1 MATVGEFGAHADR
14 YGVLLTQGTFYT
26 TGMQLANIAVVLP
39 FICAQHGNL
48 WAAALLFPAYSIG
61 AILGNSVSPFV
72 LERSRHLRHLV
83 LAATSL
89 VMAGLLTINGIAAVR
104 GAGISQIF
112 LTTSVALGIASG
124 LSRIAFSDVL
134 SSKLDEIRRGDL
146 ILNQSAAG
154 ALVAIVSAVMLLP
167 ILERRDPLSSHVDL
181 LWLGTVGLVAAG
193 IAGVFVG
200 PIHSHSARA
209 VRRLREVYQ
218 DGIAIARSHD
228 WFRRYVAV
236 QLLFVPI
243 SLGSTFYSLHTSE
256 DHADDAGTLHI
267 LVIATSTG
275 LIVGAILWS
284 FVHRSRFAA
293 RGLLVA
299 SALVSATAAVI
310 CIVGEAIDAWSEP
323 WVHGLVI
330 LLATVANQAILTAGI
345 TWINIFATERQRA
358 TLMGFS
364 AVVVAV
370 ATAGFGAV
378 LGGIAQTASAIWP
391 VVIVLLLNLV
401 ALPAALRA
409 PMRA

>member
-1 MATVGEFGAHADR
+1 MTADGDLNARTDR

-39 FICAQHGNL
+39 FICAHHGNL
-48 WAAALLFPAYSIG
+48 LAAALVFPAYSLG
-61 AILGNSVSPFV
+61 AILGNSISPVV

-83 LAATSL
+83 LVATSL
-89 VMAGLLTINGIAAVR
+89 TTAALLMVDGLAAVTGSR
-104 GAGISQIF
+104 IGPIF

-124 LSRIAFSDVL
+124 ISKIAFSDVL
-134 SSKLDEIRRGDL
+134 SSKLNEIRRGDL
-146 ILNQSAAG
+146 ILNQSAVG
-154 ALVAIVSAVMLLP
+154 AVVAILAAVMLLP
-167 ILERRDPLSSHVDL
+167 ILESKDPLTGHIDL
-181 LWLGTVGLVAAG
+181 LWLGTAGLVAAAVTS
-193 IAGVFVG
+193 IFIG

-209 VRRLREVYQ
+209 ARRLREIYRE
-218 DGIAIARSHD
+218 GLSIARSHD

-243 SLGSTFYSLHTSE
+243 SLGATFYSLHTAE

-267 LVIATSTG
+267 LVIATSAG
-275 LIVGAILWS
+275 LIVGAVLWS

-293 RGLLVA
+293 RGMLVA
-299 SALVSATAAVI
+299 SVLVSSSAAVL

-323 WVHGLVI
+323 WMHGVVI
-330 LLATVANQAILTAGI
+330 LMATVANQAILTAAT
-345 TWINIFATERQRA
+345 TWINIFATEHQRA

-364 AVVVAV
+364 AVLVAI
-370 ATAGFGAV
+370 ATAALGAV
-378 LGGIAQTASAIWP
+378 LGGIAQGSSAIWP
-391 VVIVLLLNLV
+391 VVIVLLLNLA